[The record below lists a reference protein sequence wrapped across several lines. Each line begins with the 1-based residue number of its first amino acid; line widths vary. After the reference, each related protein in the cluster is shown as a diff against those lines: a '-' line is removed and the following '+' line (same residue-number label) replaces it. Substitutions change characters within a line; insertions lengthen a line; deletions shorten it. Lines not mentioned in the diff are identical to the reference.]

1 MNKNK
6 KIILCAFIILI
17 IFVLFISF
25 YYKKIKNGNNI
36 SKSTD
41 DIVNYILNI
50 SSYEANLEVIVESNK
65 TKNQYKL
72 NQLYSKPNIMKQ
84 IIQEPNNLENLT
96 ILYDGTNMRIENTS
110 LGLSKIYEQY
120 EYISQNSL
128 WLSSLIDNFNE
139 KSKITET
146 ENEIIIQNNNI
157 YVLLQV

>member
-1 MNKNK
+1 
-6 KIILCAFIILI
+6 
-17 IFVLFISF
+17 
-25 YYKKIKNGNNI
+25 
-36 SKSTD
+36 
-41 DIVNYILNI
+41 
-50 SSYEANLEVIVESNK
+50 
-65 TKNQYKL
+65 
-72 NQLYSKPNIMKQ
+72 MKQ

-157 YVLLQV
+157 YNDYNVSQILYINKSSSLPTKM